1 MWAQIGGGASMESV
15 GIRELKERTSEILRL
30 VREQKQEVAITY
42 RGKVVARI
50 VPVRQKRSKDRDKE
64 IWHDLRRLREEISAA
79 WPEGVS
85 AVEAVRE
92 QRGEL

>member
-1 MWAQIGGGASMESV
+1 MESV

-30 VREQKQEVAITY
+30 VREQKREVAITY

-64 IWHDLRRLREEISAA
+64 IWQDLRRLREEISAA

>member
-1 MWAQIGGGASMESV
+1 MESV
-15 GIRELKERTSEILRL
+15 GIRELKERTCEILRL
-30 VREQKQEVAITY
+30 VREQKREVAITY

-50 VPVRQKRSKDRDKE
+50 VPARPKRSRDRDKE
-64 IWHDLRRLREEISAA
+64 IWQDLRRLREEISAA

-92 QRGEL
+92 QRREL

>member
-1 MWAQIGGGASMESV
+1 MESV

-64 IWHDLRRLREEISAA
+64 IWQDLRRLREEISAA